1 MKTYQKPEVEI
12 LDLELT
18 TEMLAGSAV
27 EDGFNL
33 NELPETGEISGNL
46 ARELLI
52 FED

>member
-1 MKTYQKPEVEI
+1 MKTYLKPEVEI

-18 TEMLAGSAV
+18 TEMLAGSAI
-27 EDGFNL
+27 EDGIDL
-33 NELPETGEISGNL
+33 DQAPVTNETSGNL